1 MHVSDIP
8 KRLGHTRTI
17 ILLGLSLIAMVVFG
31 FVLANVDR
39 ARLSDSLASANNAI
53 TTLKAENTQLKT
65 AQNQLRVE
73 LELATM
79 HAEQLKSEL
88 VSQQEKVFSLQ
99 QDKAFYQHV
108 MAPETSQ
115 DGFFIDGLE
124 ITASAGS
131 NYFRGSMVLLQQRA
145 VNAVVKG
152 TLHIDITGSQDGRHT
167 VLRSSQHEFMPEG
180 EIVFGFKYFQAVT
193 FYLQL
198 PEGFVP
204 ETLRFHTSVYQYNR
218 KRGDYER
225 EYSWQDVLTASNRE

>member
-8 KRLGHTRTI
+8 KRLGHTRTV

-39 ARLSDSLASANNAI
+39 SRLTDALASANNAV
-53 TTLKAENTQLKT
+53 TTLRAENAQLKT
-65 AQNQLRVE
+65 SQNQLRVE

-79 HAEQLKSEL
+79 HAEQLKTEL
-88 VSQQEKVFSLQ
+88 VSLQEKVFSLQ

-124 ITASAGS
+124 ITASAGN
-131 NYFRGSMVLLQQRA
+131 NYFKGSMVLLQQRA

-152 TLHIDITGSQDGRHT
+152 TLQLEITGSLNGKHT
-167 VLRSSQHEFMPEG
+167 VLQSSKDAFLPEG
-180 EIVFGFKYFQAVT
+180 DIAFGFKYFQAVT

-198 PEGFVP
+198 PDGFVP

-225 EYSWQDVLTASNRE
+225 EYNWQDVLTATP